1 MNNNIYIYLFL
12 CPLLFIAGFVDAI
25 GGGGGL
31 ISLPAYLMAGLPA
44 HTAIATN
51 KLSGCCG
58 TLVATYGFAKNKC
71 INYKLA
77 IEAIIFALIG
87 SYFGANLSLLI
98 DEKIITY
105 LFYLLIPVCALIV
118 LNKKCLADTNQ
129 EFVLNKKVHCIICI
143 CSFVIGIYDG
153 FYGPGT
159 GTFLLIAFSIFAKM
173 DVQNSN
179 GLSKVVNLSSS
190 IMSLLIFI
198 INRQVIFSLGIICAL
213 CNMLGGYIGSN
224 LAIKQGSKITRP
236 IIIVVLILLF
246 LKVL

>member
-1 MNNNIYIYLFL
+1 
-12 CPLLFIAGFVDAI
+12 
-25 GGGGGL
+25 
-31 ISLPAYLMAGLPA
+31 
-44 HTAIATN
+44 
-51 KLSGCCG
+51 
-58 TLVATYGFAKNKC
+58 
-71 INYKLA
+71 
-77 IEAIIFALIG
+77 
-87 SYFGANLSLLI
+87 
-98 DEKIITY
+98 
-105 LFYLLIPVCALIV
+105 
-118 LNKKCLADTNQ
+118 
-129 EFVLNKKVHCIICI
+129 
-143 CSFVIGIYDG
+143 
-153 FYGPGT
+153 
-159 GTFLLIAFSIFAKM
+159 M